1 MGARPPGPSE
11 PFKKLSVLAEPG
23 QASWGDGCLSCHSGP
38 QDVRGPPRQ
47 SVGRGPWPPGAL
59 TTDTVG
65 GRGLTEPRQPVLP
78 EAAADETEQSSAEP
92 PAPFSGRK
100 SRWVC

>member
-38 QDVRGPPRQ
+38 RDVRGPPRQ